1 MAATERVVVLMSLA
15 EKAGIEARA
24 AALGRSTG
32 EFMRRA
38 AEMYELG
45 SEDEAAELGA
55 LLPVF
60 KTIHA
65 ETLARLDST
74 ERRLDETLTR
84 LEAARRP

>member
-1 MAATERVVVLMSLA
+1 
-15 EKAGIEARA
+15 
-24 AALGRSTG
+24 
-32 EFMRRA
+32 
-38 AEMYELG
+38 
-45 SEDEAAELGA
+45 